1 MIIYIKNLNE
11 ILLDHLQFV
20 VLVAVVVRLS
30 VMSDSL

>member
-20 VLVAVVVRLS
+20 VLVTVVVHLS